1 MSDDVRM
8 TILLPHEMAQQ
19 VSDYWHEHRL
29 PSRSEAIR
37 ELLEAALAQQKPAK
51 IRKAS

>member
-1 MSDDVRM
+1 MSTDVRM

-19 VSDYWHEHRL
+19 VSDYWHTHKL

-37 ELLEAALAQQKPAK
+37 ALLEAALAQQKPAK
-51 IRKAS
+51 IRKSA